1 MMTDEKLRA
10 QLPHTLRQL
19 DLPGLGELYRG
30 KVRDNYSRGDR
41 ILMITT
47 DRVSAFDHVLGTI
60 PFKGEI
66 LSRLTTFWFD
76 KVKDIAPTH
85 VLEVPDP
92 SVMVVKR
99 AKALPVEIVIRGYI
113 TGSLWRDYQA
123 GKAGAYGIAWPA
135 GLKKDQRFDE
145 PIITPSTKAEYGKH
159 DEPISAQ
166 EILRQGLVTR
176 AVWEEAAA
184 VARRL
189 FERGQ
194 AWARSR
200 GLILVDTKYEMGI
213 ADGKLV
219 VIDEIHTPDS
229 SRYWTAAG
237 YEERF
242 ARGADQEMLD
252 KENIR
257 QWLIR
262 EHGFSGHGKPPPL
275 SDEVRV
281 MLARKYIEVFE
292 LLTGETFSSGVG
304 SVEARIVGNL
314 KARGLLP

>member
-1 MMTDEKLRA
+1 MLNDDALRA

-19 DLPGLGELYRG
+19 DLPALGELYRG

-41 ILMITT
+41 IVMVTT

-60 PFKGEI
+60 PFKGEV
-66 LSRLTTFWFD
+66 LSRLTSFWFE

-85 VLEVPDP
+85 LADVPDP

-135 GLKKDQRFDE
+135 GLKKDQRFDQA
-145 PIITPSTKAEYGKH
+145 IITPSTKAEYGKH
-159 DEPISAQ
+159 DEPISEA
-166 EILRQGLVTR
+166 EILKQGLVTPD
-176 AVWEEAAA
+176 VWKDATA
-184 VARRL
+184 VAHRL
-189 FERGQ
+189 FQRGQ
-194 AWARSR
+194 EWARTR

-229 SRYWTAAG
+229 SRYWVADG
-237 YEERF
+237 YEDRF
-242 ARGADQEMLD
+242 AKGVEQQMLD

-257 QWLIR
+257 QWLIT
-262 EHGFSGHGKPPPL
+262 EHGFSGHGTPPAL
-275 SDEVRV
+275 TDEVRV
-281 MLARKYIEVFE
+281 MLARTYLQLFE
-292 LLTGETFSSGVG
+292 RLTGQPFASEVG
-304 SVEARIVGNL
+304 SVASRIERNL
-314 KARGLLP
+314 KAKGYL